1 MNDPLSDSKDDSG
14 QPIATG
20 DVSADLSSS
29 DPAGRVPDRKVRVL
43 CPYCGRPTLLGAKCE
58 QCRGLLDPLSRQ
70 ATQNSMGPWFLHD
83 PQNPFRPGCSYDVI
97 RDMVRRGRITAQ
109 TVLRGPTTRQYW
121 MIAARAP
128 SIANLLGK
136 CHNCQEAVAGTEVTC
151 HACGAD
157 FSPELDR
164 QFMGL
169 GPVHLLPGQA
179 APEEIAQSVQRTAHA
194 PQASHGRNAHAA
206 PTAAGA
212 TRPAPADSGVETGE
226 YRALLTRLDRLDR
239 ELGTARLLLAIASV
253 AVIVLAGAVLW
264 FSGVF
269 RSPPTVSDTA
279 WPGSQPAPAPV
290 PAPTEEA
297 ARTPEDELMNG
308 SMPGQ
313 PLPPPPTA
321 DDAADAEPDAEPGA
335 DPTKPEA
342 PGEPGRTAAVP
353 TSERQSPPPAADAR
367 LAEWAL
373 LRGLP

>member
-121 MIAARAP
+121 MIAARTP

-136 CHNCQEAVAGTEVTC
+136 CHNCQEAVTGTEVAC

-164 QFMGL
+164 QFLGL

-179 APEEIAQSVQRTAHA
+179 PPEEIAQSAHRTTHSPAASHARTAHA
-194 PQASHGRNAHAA
+194 AHT
-206 PTAAGA
+206 TAGTA
-212 TRPAPADSGVETGE
+212 TRPTTGDSGVETGE

-269 RSPPTVSDTA
+269 RSTSAQTASETA
-279 WPGSQPAPAPV
+279 WPGSQPVPAPAPAED
-290 PAPTEEA
+290 PDGP
-297 ARTPEDELMNG
+297 PEDEPMDG
-308 SMPGQ
+308 SMPGE
-313 PLPPPPTA
+313 PPPPPAT
-321 DDAADAEPDAEPGA
+321 DGPADADPDADA
-335 DPTKPEA
+335 DQPET
-342 PGEPGRTAAVP
+342 PDEPGRTAAVP
-353 TSERQSPPPAADAR
+353 TNERQPSPSPAVDPR